1 MNRRQFV
8 IIVGSPLA
16 ATAPVALGQKVDV
29 PRIGLLWIDDPANSA
44 RFIARFREGMRA
56 RGYEV
61 GRDFSIDDRSL
72 VRSYDELVAGAAR
85 LAREKAAVILA
96 YGTTAVQAAHSAAPV
111 TPVVMVAASDPV
123 SLGVAASLSRPG
135 GHVTGLTTQS
145 AEIVGKRLELLREI
159 VPAIRRLAVV
169 LYPGSASE
177 SDALRNYEALARPLR
192 LEVRPVEIR
201 GAAELESAIMGIPMM
216 DVQGIVVVASTLF
229 AAHRDRMVAA
239 MAAVRIPAVYSNV
252 SIAEAGGLIAFAPD
266 ILENFHRAA
275 LYVDKILKGAK
286 PADLAIEQPSK
297 WQLVINLKTAK
308 ALGMKFPQ
316 SILVRADRVIE

>member
-1 MNRRQFV
+1 M
-8 IIVGSPLA
+8 
-16 ATAPVALGQKVDV
+16 
-29 PRIGLLWIDDPANSA
+29 
-44 RFIARFREGMRA
+44 
-56 RGYEV
+56 
-61 GRDFSIDDRSL
+61 
-72 VRSYDELVAGAAR
+72 
-85 LAREKAAVILA
+85 
-96 YGTTAVQAAHSAAPV
+96 
-111 TPVVMVAASDPV
+111 
-123 SLGVAASLSRPG
+123 
-135 GHVTGLTTQS
+135 TTQS
-145 AEIVGKRLELLREI
+145 AEIVGKRLELLGEI
-159 VPAIRRLAVV
+159 VPSIRRLAVV

-177 SDALRNYEALARPLR
+177 ADALRNYEALARPLR

-201 GAAELESAIMGIPMM
+201 SAAELESAIMSIAMM
-216 DVQGIVVVASTLF
+216 DVQGIVVLGSTLF

-239 MAAVRIPAVYSNV
+239 IAAVRIPAVYSNV